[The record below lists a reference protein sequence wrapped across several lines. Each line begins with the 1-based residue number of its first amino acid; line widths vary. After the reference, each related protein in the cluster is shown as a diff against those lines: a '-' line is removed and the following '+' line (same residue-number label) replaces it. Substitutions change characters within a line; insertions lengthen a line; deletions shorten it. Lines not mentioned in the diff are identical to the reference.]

1 MDKQKQSSTS
11 SWLKSH
17 HVNRLVWIV
26 IALGVIL
33 AGLMLVWISR
43 Q

>member
-1 MDKQKQSSTS
+1 MENQKQNSTS

-17 HVNRLVWIV
+17 HVNRLGWIL

-33 AGLMLVWISR
+33 AVLMLMWISR